1 MSRTY
6 NCADPESRATGI
18 REAADAIRLGQL
30 VVLPTDTVYGL
41 GADAFDSEAVGAL
54 LAAKARGRDMPVP
67 VLVSSETMLAG
78 IVADLP
84 EAASRLADEFWPGG
98 LTIIVR
104 HQPSLAWDLGDS
116 LGTVAVRMPSHPVA
130 LELITE
136 TGPLA
141 VSSANISGS
150 PPATT
155 VDEAH
160 DQLGG
165 SVSVYL
171 DGGECAESVPSTI
184 VDLTGDAAF
193 VRREGAVDVDD
204 LRKVLPELETG
215 GAESDE

>member
-6 NCADPESRATGI
+6 NCDEPESRATGI
-18 REAADAIRLGQL
+18 REAADAVRLGQL

-41 GADAFDSEAVGAL
+41 GADAFDPEAVGAL

-104 HQPSLAWDLGDS
+104 HQPSLAWDLGES
-116 LGTVAVRMPSHPVA
+116 LGTVAVRMPAHPVA

-184 VDLTGDAAF
+184 VDLTGDAPV
-193 VRREGAVDVDD
+193 VRREGAIDAEE
-204 LRKVLPELETG
+204 LRKALPDLDA
-215 GAESDE
+215 GAESDA